1 MFCFTNY
8 GLYLDRSASLTVAA
22 GSLVRDCPCL
32 SVCPAATVIQPR
44 INTRVK
50 RMDLRSD
57 KLLEKILPIHSYPEP
72 EARTEPRST
81 TQSCWSLLVVPTPG
95 GETWSC
101 VPSIVLMEDLC
112 PAVQFYVEHVA
123 GVAIVVASV
132 DTSIPFHLFMIMTS
146 ERVAHFVW

>member
-1 MFCFTNY
+1 M
-8 GLYLDRSASLTVAA
+8 R
-22 GSLVRDCPCL
+22 R
-32 SVCPAATVIQPR
+32 
-44 INTRVK
+44 K

-95 GETWSC
+95 GATWSC

-123 GVAIVVASV
+123 GVDVCCASRYIGSLSFAHEDIETCCTFCFVV
-132 DTSIPFHLFMIMTS
+132 
-146 ERVAHFVW
+146 R